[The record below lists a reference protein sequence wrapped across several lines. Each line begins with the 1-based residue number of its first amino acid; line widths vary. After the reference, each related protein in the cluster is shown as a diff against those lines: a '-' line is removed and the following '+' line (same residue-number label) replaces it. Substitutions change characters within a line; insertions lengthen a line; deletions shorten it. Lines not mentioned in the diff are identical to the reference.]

1 MEGGIKIKD
10 NKKSKFTIVF
20 IVVLLVIML
29 IFLLFSCRG
38 NTKTDNAIITTQNS
52 KLDFEPVNDEIK
64 TIKIPGTNGINL
76 KADSINQSVYFY
88 NPNENNCYFVI
99 ELYLSDNSLIWRSN
113 WLKPSESI
121 TNIEL
126 LEPLQKGIY
135 KNCELVYNCYSINE
149 KKPLNNGKVKI
160 EINSK

>member
-10 NKKSKFTIVF
+10 NKKSKFT

-38 NTKTDNAIITTQNS
+38 NTKTDYAIITTTQNS

-88 NPNENNCYFVI
+88 NPKENNCYFVI

-135 KNCELVYNCYSINE
+135 KNCELVYNCYSLNE